1 MNNLRELIEKSKVDL
16 LMEQKGKAQLAA
28 ECNNLRNQLIEI
40 VRSIPFYKYIQYK
53 LAINLLNINFIQ
65 HLK

>member
-53 LAINLLNINFIQ
+53 LAIN
-65 HLK
+65 